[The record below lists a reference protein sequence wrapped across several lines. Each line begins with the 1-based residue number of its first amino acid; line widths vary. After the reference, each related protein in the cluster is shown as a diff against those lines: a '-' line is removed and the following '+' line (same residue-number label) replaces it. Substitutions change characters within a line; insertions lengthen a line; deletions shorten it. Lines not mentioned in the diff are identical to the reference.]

1 MPKDIKAF
9 LQYMFRGRH
18 GAILCLLCLSVVC
31 VMSSSGLYGGLF
43 SVSGNGQADTVAGRP
58 TKVYLLHADKAR
70 ADEQFLPG
78 VQILIGHIK
87 FRHDS
92 MYMYCDSAHVYNK
105 TNSFEA
111 FGTVRME
118 QGDTLFIYGDYLFY
132 DGIVKLA
139 KLRNNVKMINRNT
152 TLMTDSLNYDRVANL
167 GYYFD
172 EGVLFDE
179 SNTLTSYWG
188 EYSPETK
195 IARFNENVELTND
208 SMLLTSDTLIYNTT
222 TKIANIVGPSDI
234 YNGDN
239 HIYSELGYYNTG
251 NDRAELLK
259 RSVLSNEGKT
269 MTGDSLFYDKRAGY
283 GEAFRNVVMNDTVN
297 KNILTGEYCY
307 YDQNTEYAYATEKA
321 VAVNYSQKDSMFMHS
336 DTMKLVTYNLGTDSM
351 YRDMIGYHKVSIFKS
366 DMQGICD
373 SIRFSSVDTCL
384 TMFYDPVI
392 WTSNQQIL
400 GEKIDIFLNDSTIDW
415 AHIYNQSLAVEHVDS
430 TFYNQVSGKEI
441 KAYFDGAGELEK
453 VDILGNVLAVY
464 YLLEEDSTYI
474 GMNYSETSV
483 MNIYVADRQMYKL
496 VMSPGSNGNIYPM
509 NQRPEDKIFL
519 PSFLWL
525 EELRP
530 KSKDDIFVWKG
541 KKEEDK
547 LKDKPQIEL
556 SLPKRDIKIEEE

>member
-9 LQYMFRGRH
+9 LQYMFKGRH

-43 SVSGNGQADTVAGRP
+43 SVGRNGQADTVAGRP

-78 VQILIGHIK
+78 VQILMGHIK

>member
-297 KNILTGEYCY
+297 KNMLTGEYCY

>member
-18 GAILCLLCLSVVC
+18 GAILCLLCLSAVC

-43 SVSGNGQADTVAGRP
+43 SVSGSGQTDTVAGRP

>member
-9 LQYMFRGRH
+9 LQYMFKGRH

>member
-9 LQYMFRGRH
+9 LQYMFKGRH

-251 NDRAELLK
+251 NDRAELFRLYYLEYLCK
-259 RSVLSNEGKT
+259 AAKDHGMAPFYWDAGGDGSGNTSALFDRA
-269 MTGDSLFYDKRAGY
+269 TGAFVHNAQEVIDVMKRAVFTQD
-283 GEAFRNVVMNDTVN
+283 A
-297 KNILTGEYCY
+297 
-307 YDQNTEYAYATEKA
+307 AYTL
-321 VAVNYSQKDSMFMHS
+321 Q
-336 DTMKLVTYNLGTDSM
+336 
-351 YRDMIGYHKVSIFKS
+351 
-366 DMQGICD
+366 
-373 SIRFSSVDTCL
+373 SV
-384 TMFYDPVI
+384 Y
-392 WTSNQQIL
+392 
-400 GEKIDIFLNDSTIDW
+400 
-415 AHIYNQSLAVEHVDS
+415 
-430 TFYNQVSGKEI
+430 
-441 KAYFDGAGELEK
+441 DGA
-453 VDILGNVLAVY
+453 
-464 YLLEEDSTYI
+464 
-474 GMNYSETSV
+474 
-483 MNIYVADRQMYKL
+483 
-496 VMSPGSNGNIYPM
+496 
-509 NQRPEDKIFL
+509 
-519 PSFLWL
+519 
-525 EELRP
+525 
-530 KSKDDIFVWKG
+530 
-541 KKEEDK
+541 
-547 LKDKPQIEL
+547 PQ
-556 SLPKRDIKIEEE
+556 

>member
-43 SVSGNGQADTVAGRP
+43 SVSGNGQTDTVAGRP

-269 MTGDSLFYDKRAGY
+269 MTGDSLFYDKRAITTRI
-283 GEAFRNVVMNDTVN
+283 RNM
-297 KNILTGEYCY
+297 
-307 YDQNTEYAYATEKA
+307 
-321 VAVNYSQKDSMFMHS
+321 
-336 DTMKLVTYNLGTDSM
+336 
-351 YRDMIGYHKVSIFKS
+351 
-366 DMQGICD
+366 
-373 SIRFSSVDTCL
+373 
-384 TMFYDPVI
+384 
-392 WTSNQQIL
+392 
-400 GEKIDIFLNDSTIDW
+400 
-415 AHIYNQSLAVEHVDS
+415 
-430 TFYNQVSGKEI
+430 
-441 KAYFDGAGELEK
+441 
-453 VDILGNVLAVY
+453 
-464 YLLEEDSTYI
+464 
-474 GMNYSETSV
+474 
-483 MNIYVADRQMYKL
+483 
-496 VMSPGSNGNIYPM
+496 PM
-509 NQRPEDKIFL
+509 
-519 PSFLWL
+519 
-525 EELRP
+525 
-530 KSKDDIFVWKG
+530 
-541 KKEEDK
+541 
-547 LKDKPQIEL
+547 
-556 SLPKRDIKIEEE
+556 LPKRLWP

>member
-1 MPKDIKAF
+1 MRAILDAADKNDYAQGAFNVNAVCQAKAVINVHE
-9 LQYMFRGRH
+9 MFRSP
-18 GAILCLLCLSVVC
+18 AILQGADLANGFMGGRTDFMNATLEDKKAGARNIAAAVKKYGVDSPIPVALHLDHGKDFDSCVAAIEGGYTSV
-31 VMSSSGLYGGLF
+31 MIDGSS
-43 SVSGNGQADTVAGRP
+43 
-58 TKVYLLHADKAR
+58 
-70 ADEQFLPG
+70 LP
-78 VQILIGHIK
+78 
-87 FRHDS
+87 
-92 MYMYCDSAHVYNK
+92 
-105 TNSFEA
+105 
-111 FGTVRME
+111 
-118 QGDTLFIYGDYLFY
+118 
-132 DGIVKLA
+132 
-139 KLRNNVKMINRNT
+139 
-152 TLMTDSLNYDRVANL
+152 
-167 GYYFD
+167 FD
-172 EGVLFDE
+172 
-179 SNTLTSYWG
+179 
-188 EYSPETK
+188 
-195 IARFNENVELTND
+195 ENVELTND